1 MLDGALTSVWSANTR
16 YFRWVAR
23 AIVILISIV
32 GLNMGGCDT
41 LIGDPVVE
49 VIGEVTIDRKALTD
63 AYVVF
68 IPVKFRTDE
77 GRIIPMA
84 FGKTNKTG
92 RFELMMADQKGV
104 FLGKYKVLIFKSDTV
119 ELREQRGRLANG
131 IGSGSVGNGG
141 SFPVLVEESVAAKRS
156 VAELL
161 GEPLETLDFGA
172 TVPARYNL
180 ESELFY
186 EVKIPSA
193 IVYPKFELNSD

>member
-1 MLDGALTSVWSANTR
+1 MLDGGSIPRCKENR
-16 YFRWVAR
+16 RCRRWIAQVT
-23 AIVILISIV
+23 VILMSIL
-32 GLNMGGCDT
+32 GLTTGGCDA
-41 LIGDPVVE
+41 LISDPVVE
-49 VIGEVTIDRKALTD
+49 VIGEVTIDHKALTD

-92 RFELMMADQKGV
+92 RFELMMEDQKGV
-104 FLGKYKVLIFKSDTV
+104 FLGKYRVLIFKSDTV
-119 ELREQRGRLANG
+119 ALREQRRRLASIAG
-131 IGSGSVGNGG
+131 GVGD
-141 SFPVLVEESVAAKRS
+141 FQALVEESVATKRG

-161 GEPLETLDFGA
+161 GEPLAALDFGA
-172 TVPARYNL
+172 AVPARYNL

-186 EVKIPSA
+186 EVKVPSG